1 MGLHPRL
8 AAALAAAPLAAALAA
23 ALAATLWPWRVG
35 LRRGGLL

>member
-1 MGLHPRL
+1 MGLHLPL